1 MACHAPAV
9 GREVWVEEGA
19 GVESWSVSEGSADA
33 SGEVDSPVDSC
44 VASERCS
51 SCPFSFSSPL
61 SVLGEGLTERD
72 VDIV

>member
-9 GREVWVEEGA
+9 GREVWADG
-19 GVESWSVSEGSADA
+19 GVESWSLSEGSADA

-51 SCPFSFSSPL
+51 TCFSSPL
-61 SVLGEGLTERD
+61 PVLGAGLTERD
-72 VDIV
+72 VDMVEMSGR